1 MHWTLR
7 APELSATSKMVRICT
22 IANPL
27 PQLTRGL
34 GDDAADA
41 PSLVFRERLRLN
53 DHYPIAFAARA
64 LFIVRHETPPLFHAL
79 SINWMLNQTIHL
91 DHHGLRHLGGNH
103 SSLAPFNSLPHGY
116 PWFPFPESR

>member
-27 PQLTRGL
+27 LQLTRGL

-41 PSLVFRERLRLN
+41 PSLIFRERLRLD
-53 DHYPIAFAARA
+53 DHYPIAFATRA
-64 LFIVRHETPPLFHAL
+64 LFVMRHETPPLLHAL
-79 SINWMLNQTIHL
+79 SINRMLHQAIHL
-91 DHHGLRHLGGNH
+91 DHHGFRHLGGNH
-103 SSLAPFNSLPHGY
+103 GSFAPFNSLPHRSS
-116 PWFPFPESR
+116 WFPFPE